1 MAPINPTDNV
11 ILTLSDLRRL
21 GRQGG
26 ATLILD
32 DGRQAIVKAK
42 FALIVHKKWQEG
54 HLVEEK
60 EVVSFHTIYP
70 AIMLVKRKHFVIA
83 RRVRRKKQ
91 QSRTLTGQGYH
102 RPSTSKNK
110 RSTQREESS
119 TRNLTIKRSFSQ

>member
-1 MAPINPTDNV
+1 MVSINPTDNF

-42 FALIVHKKWQEG
+42 FALIVHKKWQSG

-60 EVVSFHTIYP
+60 KVVSFHTIYP
-70 AIMLVKRKHFVIA
+70 AIILVKRKHFVIA

-91 QSRTLTGQGYH
+91 QILTLTGQGYH
-102 RPSTSKNK
+102 RPSTSKSK
-110 RSTQREESS
+110 RSTQREES
-119 TRNLTIKRSFSQ
+119 